1 MNEDQAQFENK
12 ESNKNTSSQVLVMT
26 SQDL

>member
-12 ESNKNTSSQVLVMT
+12 DTNKNTSSKVLVMT
-26 SQDL
+26 SQYL